1 MGQKILSILEERK
14 NPDVVYL
21 DFSIAFDKVDIN
33 LALSKI
39 RSLGIGGK
47 ILTWINSFLTG
58 RRQTVIV
65 DGVPSEQKPVI
76 SGVPQESVLRP
87 LFFLILIGDIDDK
100 VQHPSTR
107 SFADNTRLIVYLD
120 AFASKDYAK

>member
-76 SGVPQESVLRP
+76 SGVPQESVLGP
-87 LFFLILIGDIDDK
+87 LFF
-100 VQHPSTR
+100 
-107 SFADNTRLIVYLD
+107 
-120 AFASKDYAK
+120 